1 MEGIKMKKI
10 FFTLFSI
17 FLFVSLNFIQLIGK
31 EKNIPDYIRSIS
43 YICGCK
49 PDTSNP
55 AGTDEIVYQGNY
67 CGFQEIFLVDI
78 NFTEIQKVKNIKRV
92 ELQLYCQEQHG
103 KISENALLFAPI
115 IQKWDSKVTY
125 NKRPKIDEK
134 YKITLK
140 MPKLQ
145 KWYTVD
151 ITDII
156 MAVKNNRKKY
166 TGIMGYSKIGGKNET
181 FSIVFASMDNE
192 NKPRIVVYSSGN

>member
-1 MEGIKMKKI
+1 MEGGKMKKI

-17 FLFVSLNFIQLIGK
+17 FLFVSLNFIQLLGE

-49 PDTSNP
+49 PDNINP
-55 AGTDEIVYQGNY
+55 AGNNEIVFQGNY

-78 NFTEIQKVKNIKRV
+78 NFAEILKIKNIKRV

-103 KISENALLFAPI
+103 KISENVLLFAPI
-115 IQKWDSKVTY
+115 TQKWDSKVTY

-134 YKITLK
+134 YKIALK
-140 MPKLQ
+140 MPELK
-145 KWYTVD
+145 KWCHVD

-156 MAVKNNRKKY
+156 MAIMNNRKKY
-166 TGIMGYSKIGGKNET
+166 TGIMGYSKIGEKNET
-181 FSIVFASMDNE
+181 FSIVFASMSNE
-192 NKPRIVVYSSGN
+192 NKPKIVVYSDGN